1 MAGTSTEQS
10 SADAD
15 ESLARLYDGD
25 PEVVFATEFPVESA
39 EEANARADHALAS
52 GDIDLALYMYVR
64 AYDLEKDNVHA
75 LTRIGEIHESRDNM
89 NLATVAFTIVLRV
102 DPTHAGALQ
111 SLGLIYLQAKRHD
124 EAQALLERAIAENP
138 ALWRAQNGVGIIAD
152 MRGEHTKASVAYN
165 AALVAHPGH
174 APLLNNRGYSYYLD
188 GRYSEAAEDFST
200 AAMLGAERAWLNLG
214 LVRARQK
221 RYSEAVRLMGR
232 TVDSEVAYN
241 DVGYIAM
248 RQGDF
253 AVAESYFQKAIAAA
267 PRYFEA
273 AQRNLMELR
282 DRNVTRAN
290 SEYISSD
297 VG

>member
-1 MAGTSTEQS
+1 MNRLIIIVCITLCTALMSGCASMAGTSTGQS

-39 EEANARADHALAS
+39 EEAIARADRALAS

-75 LTRIGEIHESRDNM
+75 LARIGEIHESRDNM
-89 NLATVAFTIVLRV
+89 NLATVAFASVLRV

-138 ALWRAQNGVGIIAD
+138 ALWRAQNGIGIIAD

-165 AALVAHPGH
+165 AALVVNPGH

-188 GRYSEAAEDFST
+188 G
-200 AAMLGAERAWLNLG
+200 W
-214 LVRARQK
+214 
-221 RYSEAVRLMGR
+221 
-232 TVDSEVAYN
+232 TVF
-241 DVGYIAM
+241 G
-248 RQGDF
+248 
-253 AVAESYFQKAIAAA
+253 
-267 PRYFEA
+267 
-273 AQRNLMELR
+273 
-282 DRNVTRAN
+282 
-290 SEYISSD
+290 SS
-297 VG
+297 